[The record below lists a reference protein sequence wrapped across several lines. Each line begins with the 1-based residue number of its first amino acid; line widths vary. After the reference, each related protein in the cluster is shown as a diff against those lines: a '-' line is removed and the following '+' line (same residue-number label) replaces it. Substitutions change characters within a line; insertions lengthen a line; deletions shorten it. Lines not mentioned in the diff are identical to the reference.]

1 MELWHI
7 VVLILLMPLAFAA
20 TVIIHEYGHWL
31 GGVYAGYRTVYI
43 CLFSFVFYKDTS
55 GKHKNARYHGMTGQC
70 IMVPRNG
77 KESKPDTFISGG
89 PIMNLAAG
97 IVAMVVV
104 WVMIAEMMTLPAV
117 LVGMF
122 AMFSFT
128 LGIMNFIP
136 RGTNDGA
143 NLREIKKSDANR
155 KAYNKVMEVY
165 AHNVLGVTFM
175 EMPEELLGIPKGAEG
190 SLADELEEYSEIRE
204 ECIRYMLLS
213 EPESGKMEVS
223 GEPDMKMGAWELWK
237 ECWNDDPKHTGAY
250 LAVCREHIRKKE
262 IDLGEWRTSEKL
274 MMKRMELNGFGKGT

>member
-7 VVLILLMPLAFAA
+7 LVLILAAPLAFAT

-43 CLFSFVFYKDTS
+43 CLFSFVFYKDAS
-55 GKHKNARYHGMTGQC
+55 GRQKNARYHGMTGQC

-77 KESKPDTFISGG
+77 KEPNPDTFISGG
-89 PIMNLAAG
+89 PIMSLAAG
-97 IVAMVVV
+97 VVAMAVV
-104 WVMIAEMMTLPAV
+104 WVMIAEMMTFPAV
-117 LVGMF
+117 LIGMF
-122 AMFSFT
+122 AMSSFIF
-128 LGIMNFIP
+128 GIMNFIP

-165 AHNVLGVTFM
+165 ARNVWGVTYM

-190 SLADELEEYSEIRE
+190 SLAYELEEYLETRE

-213 EPESGKMEVS
+213 EPESEELEEA

-237 ECWNDDPKHTGAY
+237 QCLKDNPKHTGAY
-250 LAVCREHIRKKE
+250 LDICREHIRKKE
-262 IDLGEWRTSEKL
+262 LDLGEWHTSEKL